1 MSLYTKYG
9 DSGFTFTKLS
19 KKTPKNHALVDFL
32 GNLDELNCSVGYLS
46 SVLSTDAVK
55 IHAERLQHLM
65 NLLFEIGAFVGYGSP
80 LDFEKLKT
88 FISDLEKEIDEQE
101 GANVPLANFI
111 LPTGTPSAAWTHVC
125 RAVARRVER
134 SIYEMEIMA
143 EMELVIQFLNRVS
156 DYFFSLARTLN
167 RIEGGKEIIWQS
179 SK

>member
-32 GNLDELNCSVGYLS
+32 GNLDELNCSIGYL
-46 SVLSTDAVK
+46 LSISADM
-55 IHAERLQHLM
+55 HAERLTQLM

-80 LDFEKLKT
+80 LEFEKLKI
-88 FISDLEKEIDEQE
+88 FISNLEKEIDAQE
-101 GANVPLANFI
+101 AANVPLANFI

-125 RAVARRVER
+125 RAIARRVER

-143 EMELVIQFLNRVS
+143 EMELIIQFLNRVS